1 MRNIYAILI
10 VYYLNRSFTINPW
23 KMKIKNLILL
33 IILLTISAVYSSPVK
48 SQPLKEN
55 PALDEKV
62 RKFLAENPQQWQDM
76 NVPSVDG
83 QLLHDII
90 IKNKYKAALEIG
102 TSTGHS
108 GIWIAWALSKT
119 GGKLITIDIDEG
131 RHRIAVENFKKA
143 GLSEYIDARLADA
156 HELVKELKGPFDFVF
171 SDADKDWYKNYFID
185 VDPKLK
191 VGGCFTAHNITDRS
205 NGGPGGPG
213 GRGGRGGYGPAGGQG
228 AFLDYIKS
236 LSNYETTVNSNGG
249 GVSISY
255 KKAEK

>member
-1 MRNIYAILI
+1 
-10 VYYLNRSFTINPW
+10 
-23 KMKIKNLILL
+23 MKIKNLILL

-191 VGGCFTAHNITDRS
+191 VGGCFTAHNITNRS
-205 NGGPGGPG
+205 NGGPG

-236 LSNYETTVNSNGG
+236 LTYYETTVNSNGG